1 VKQKLI
7 AFILFILVG
16 LILIFDHTSTLLMN
30 PLVTPSS
37 FLLGMPYVNMSLL
50 DTQFV
55 LIQPSSTIFVYLLG
69 LLMIGLGIF
78 FVLTKG
84 THKSR
89 FLFGIGLIL
98 WGLGAIFAG
107 TSYQAFGYELK
118 CLGMDYCLFT
128 SKFEFVYL
136 LLTAYS
142 INFILTAVAYLEKD
156 ELSRNRL
163 IQFAMYHSLAYTI
176 FLFIGV
182 IIPSRFMVSY
192 EGFMMFVGGEFVLM
206 FVVNLKNHLQQK
218 DFLNRNFVIV
228 WILFFLVNVFYFI
241 YLFSGVSETLY
252 EVNHIW
258 FNANDV
264 LHILLMG
271 WALAIYFLVG
281 KQLKDYHLE

>member
-1 VKQKLI
+1 MKQKLI

-37 FLLGMPYVNMSLL
+37 FLLGMPSVNMSLF

-78 FVLTKG
+78 FLLTKG

-156 ELSRNRL
+156 ELSRNRM

-264 LHILLMG
+264 LHVLLMG

>member
-37 FLLGMPYVNMSLL
+37 FLLGMPSVNMSLF

-78 FVLTKG
+78 FLLTKG

>member
-37 FLLGMPYVNMSLL
+37 FLLGMPSVNMSLF

-78 FVLTKG
+78 FLLTKG

-228 WILFFLVNVFYFI
+228 WILFLLVNVFYFI

>member
-1 VKQKLI
+1 MKQKLI

-37 FLLGMPYVNMSLL
+37 FLLGMPSVNMSLF

-78 FVLTKG
+78 FLLTKG

-264 LHILLMG
+264 LHVLLMG

>member
-1 VKQKLI
+1 
-7 AFILFILVG
+7 
-16 LILIFDHTSTLLMN
+16 MN

-37 FLLGMPYVNMSLL
+37 FLLGMPSVNMSLF

>member
-1 VKQKLI
+1 MKQKLI

-37 FLLGMPYVNMSLL
+37 FLLGMPSVNMSLF

-78 FVLTKG
+78 FLLTKG

>member
-1 VKQKLI
+1 MKQKLI

-37 FLLGMPYVNMSLL
+37 FLLGMPSVNMSLF

-78 FVLTKG
+78 FLLTKG

-156 ELSRNRL
+156 ELSRNRM

-228 WILFFLVNVFYFI
+228 WILFLLVNVFYFI